1 MTQLR
6 RMMLEELQRRNYSD
20 RTIRY
25 YLQAVA
31 LFAKHFGRRPD
42 QLGPDELRTYQA
54 YLLRERKLAVGS
66 VIARVAALRFFYVR
80 TLKRHEFRE
89 DLPYPK
95 DHRRLPT
102 VLSLEEVRRLIDAAG
117 NLLQRALLMTLYGTG
132 MRRTEVSL
140 LKVSDIDSQRM
151 MIRVERGKG
160 SAGRDIPLSP
170 ALLETLRAYWRWK
183 KPCTYLFP
191 SSERKRGKEQP
202 ISDKTVW
209 HACKEAARHAGLT
222 KRVSP
227 HCLRHSFATHL
238 LEGGTDLRTIQI
250 LLGHGDLETTAKYL
264 HLSQRHLRAV
274 ATPHTRT
281 FVCPRFIHPYFWR
294 FTPTLTPN
302 FPHLCRA
309 HLTWAFTS
317 SPLSHSLPDPK
328 LKAKTPFNLHRGCR
342 APAASFWSPYRKCLG
357 PSPSLLPQK
366 SLARAEAFPIK
377 ASDYS
382 AKCSYKMIPG
392 SSADT
397 FQEYSFA

>member
-31 LFAKHFGRRPD
+31 LFANHFGKRPD

-54 YLLRERKLAVGS
+54 YLLRERKLAVGT
-66 VIARVAALRFFYVR
+66 VVARVAALRFFYVR

-102 VLSLEEVRRLIDAAG
+102 VLSLEEVTRLIDAAG
-117 NLLQRALLMTLYGTG
+117 NLQQRALLMTLYGTG

-140 LKVSDIDSQRM
+140 LKIGDIDSQRM
-151 MIRVERGKG
+151 MIRVEHGKG
-160 SAGRDIPLSP
+160 GADRDIPLSP
-170 ALLETLRAYWRWK
+170 VLLETLREYWRWK
-183 KPCTYLFP
+183 KPRRYLFP
-191 SSERKRGKEQP
+191 SSVGHRGKEQP
-202 ISDKTVW
+202 TSDRAVW
-209 HACKEAARHAGLT
+209 YACKEAARHAGLT
-222 KRVSP
+222 KHVTP

-274 ATPHTRT
+274 
-281 FVCPRFIHPYFWR
+281 V
-294 FTPTLTPN
+294 N
-302 FPHLCRA
+302 
-309 HLTWAFTS
+309 
-317 SPLSHSLPDPK
+317 PLEGLSISRVEDV
-328 LKAKTPFNLHRGCR
+328 NRQYHRKKN
-342 APAASFWSPYRKCLG
+342 P
-357 PSPSLLPQK
+357 
-366 SLARAEAFPIK
+366 
-377 ASDYS
+377 
-382 AKCSYKMIPG
+382 
-392 SSADT
+392 
-397 FQEYSFA
+397 